1 MQAVWRAD
9 NAERIRAYHAICTVK
24 HRERKAAYDKVY
36 RAWKRQEMRR
46 GRAKS

>member
-9 NAERIRAYHAICTVK
+9 NAERISAYHAIYTVK
-24 HRERKAAYDKVY
+24 HRERKAAYDKAC
-36 RAWKRQEMRR
+36 RTWKQQEIRQ